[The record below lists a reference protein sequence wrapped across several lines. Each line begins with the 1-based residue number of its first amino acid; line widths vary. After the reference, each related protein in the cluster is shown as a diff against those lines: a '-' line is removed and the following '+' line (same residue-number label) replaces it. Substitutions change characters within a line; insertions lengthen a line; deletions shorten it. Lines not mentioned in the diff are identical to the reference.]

1 MWRLATKD
9 DTLFFRFFKVK
20 IFPHG
25 SIFDARV
32 KNGSYAWRSIIK
44 GCEVIMR
51 GMRWRIGDGSSVWIY
66 QDSWLPIIEN
76 GRVSSPISDNNLD
89 ALVASLIDQNQC
101 SWREAEVDKIFLPR
115 EASIIKAIPLS
126 FSSSCDKIFWK
137 GIIMGSILLIQVINC
152 SWRWRM

>member
-51 GMRWRIGDGSSVWIY
+51 GMRWRIGDGSSVRIY

-76 GRVSSPISDNNLD
+76 GRVSSPISDNNPD
-89 ALVASLIDQNQC
+89 ALVASLIDQNRC

-126 FSSSCDKIFWK
+126 FSSSCDKIFWP
-137 GIIMGSILLIQVINC
+137 MGSILLIQVINC
-152 SWRWRM
+152 LWRWRM

>member
-25 SIFDARV
+25 SIFHARV

-44 GCEVIMR
+44 GREVIMR
-51 GMRWRIGDGSSVWIY
+51 GMRWRIGDGSSVRIY

-76 GRVSSPISDNNLD
+76 GRVSSPISDNNPD
-89 ALVASLIDQNQC
+89 ALVASLIDQNRC

-126 FSSSCDKIFWK
+126 FSSSCDKILWP
-137 GIIMGSILLIQVINC
+137 MGSILLIQVINC

>member
-1 MWRLATKD
+1 MRLTGG
-9 DTLFFRFFKVK
+9 
-20 IFPHG
+20 IFG
-25 SIFDARV
+25 NITRV

-44 GCEVIMR
+44 GREVIMR
-51 GMRWRIGDGSSVWIY
+51 GMRWRIGDGCLVQIY